1 MGIAILRRDELQQ
14 VREFLV
20 VIAERIEIGRIVGGQ
35 RILFR
40 RIVLD
45 GGGRRER
52 QGVGALVEGRDRH
65 GVAEHVVD
73 PAQLHRLRF
82 DIETAGAYPQIMAR
96 QRPQHDAMLAERDRA
111 GVAINGLVVDGQE
124 RHRQIIIDSGTSNL
138 GRILLNCRPRCR
150 FDRHCF
156 GENALDDA
164 ADTTLLLSAEDVPP
178 VRELNAGGR
187 SPFLLTCDHYGR
199 LIPRGL
205 GDLGLPERE
214 LTRHIAWDIGIAGVA
229 EALSHHLDAHLIVQ
243 RYSRLVIDCNRP
255 PHAASSIPRI
265 SEATTIS
272 GNEGISREAA
282 EMRRAQIFDPYHR
295 RIGEIIDQ
303 RGSVAMPTVLV
314 SLHSFTPVYAGIA
327 RPWHIGTL
335 YHRDTHLPPLLLQLL
350 RAEGDLVVGDNE
362 PYAVSDDTDYTIPV
376 HGEARGLMNTGIEI
390 RQDLI
395 GDPAGEK
402 AWAERLARILG
413 EVEVVLRERRL
424 I

>member
-1 MGIAILRRDELQQ
+1 
-14 VREFLV
+14 
-20 VIAERIEIGRIVGGQ
+20 
-35 RILFR
+35 
-40 RIVLD
+40 
-45 GGGRRER
+45 
-52 QGVGALVEGRDRH
+52 
-65 GVAEHVVD
+65 
-73 PAQLHRLRF
+73 
-82 DIETAGAYPQIMAR
+82 
-96 QRPQHDAMLAERDRA
+96 
-111 GVAINGLVVDGQE
+111 
-124 RHRQIIIDSGTSNL
+124 
-138 GRILLNCRPRCR
+138 
-150 FDRHCF
+150 
-156 GENALDDA
+156 LDDA
-164 ADTTLLLSAEDVPP
+164 ADTTLLLSSEDVPP
-178 VRELNAGGR
+178 VREFNAGGH

-205 GDLGLPERE
+205 GDLGLPESER
-214 LTRHIAWDIGIAGVA
+214 TRHIAWDIGIAGVA
-229 EALSHHLDAHLIVQ
+229 EALSKHLGAHLIVQ

-255 PHAASSIPRI
+255 PDAASSIPRI

-303 RGSVAMPTVLV
+303 RGSTAMPTVLV

-362 PYAVSDDTDYTIPV
+362 PYAVSDETDYTIPV

-402 AWAERLARILG
+402 AWADRLARIFG
-413 EVEVVLRERRL
+413 EIEVALRERQL
-424 I
+424 IYS